1 MNKTVNILGTEY
13 KLEYK
18 NLEDDKRLEGLGAYI
33 NFVTK
38 NIVVSNLE
46 NDTSTDEEKALMQK
60 RYLRHEVIHGYL
72 YESGLNDES
81 WGTNEEMIDFFAIQF
96 EKIHKTYK
104 NIGALE
110 NKERCI
116 Y

>member
-13 KLEYK
+13 KIIYK
-18 NLEDDKRLEGLGAYI
+18 DSKDDSILDDKQAYT
-33 NFVTK
+33 NFLTK
-38 NIVVSNLE
+38 EIVMRTNL
-46 NDTSTDEEKALMQK
+46 DELTESEQAIRDK
-60 RYLRHEVIHGYL
+60 RTLRHEILHAYL
-72 YESGLNDES
+72 YESGLDLES
-81 WGTNEEMIDFFAIQF
+81 SWAREEEMIDFFAIQF